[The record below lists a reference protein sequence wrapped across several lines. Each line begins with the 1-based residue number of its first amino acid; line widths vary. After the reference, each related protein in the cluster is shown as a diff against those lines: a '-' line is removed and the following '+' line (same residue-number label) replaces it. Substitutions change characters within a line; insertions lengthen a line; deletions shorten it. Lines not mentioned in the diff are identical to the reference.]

1 MPSFGDID
9 FRLLETDGSAYLTGN
24 LFDGHHPEETVA
36 LGHCRINEA
45 GTDIGDGDFAA
56 SLESLLAQGFHVVDL
71 VGFRCAVSRCHWF
84 TTQPA
89 SRGDG
94 YEVAVTL
101 LFEDVVERIN
111 NERPARD
118 ISVHRR
124 AFQRVVKRGVD
135 FARA

>member
-1 MPSFGDID
+1 MPTLGDID
-9 FRLLETDGSAYLTGN
+9 FRLPETDGSAYLTGS

-45 GTDIGDGDFAA
+45 GADIGDDDVAA

-71 VGFRCAVSRCHWF
+71 VGFRCTVCGSHRLA
-84 TTQPA
+84 TQSA

-101 LFEDVVERIN
+101 LLENVVEHIN
-111 NERPARD
+111 NESPARD
-118 ISVHRR
+118 IGVERR
-124 AFQRVVKRGVD
+124 ALHIVV
-135 FARA
+135 